1 MISEEE
7 MEKKIAEAVAEAKQR
22 QMQADYGRM
31 AFIESISHL
40 NGMVQRGEFPPEAL
54 QMMQICY
61 QQFMGAAPGD
71 GGEKPKDEEKKDE

>member
-1 MISEEE
+1 

-61 QQFMGAAPGD
+61 QQFMGVAPTD
-71 GGEKPKDEEKKDE
+71 GGEKTEKKEENAAPEA